1 MASIQCLNP
10 KAELARHAA
19 ALELNISGARGL
31 QEVMRSNLGP
41 KGTLKMLVSGAG
53 DIKLTKDGNVLL
65 HEMSIQHPTASLIA
79 KASTAQDD
87 VTGDG
92 TTSTVLLI
100 GELLKQA
107 ETYVLEGV
115 HPRLITEGFEWANAR
130 TLELLEKF
138 KQEVV
143 VDRNVLIEVAR
154 TSLRTKLHHK
164 LADHI
169 TECVVDAVLA
179 IRQDDKEPDL
189 HMIEKME
196 MHHETD
202 MDTTLIRGLVLDHGA
217 RHPDMPKHVENAYVL
232 TCNVSLEY
240 EKTEVNSGLFY
251 KTAAEREKLLA
262 AEREF
267 ITRRVLKIIDLKKK
281 VCKDG
286 DNKGF
291 VVINQKGIDPPSLD
305 LLAAEGILALRRAKR
320 RNMERLQLACGGE
333 AVNSVDD
340 LSPEVLGYAGLIY
353 EHTLGEDKY
362 TFVEN
367 CRDPKSVTLLIKG
380 PNKHTIQQIK
390 DALHDGMRA
399 VFNTITDKFNEGVVE
414 PYAYLSPTIPG
425 PRPSPPGKC
434 PRPGMVAENSFAHLQ
449 ECPREETRP
458 LVCVGAMF
466 RAFVSSHLIPV
477 PECLVPGAG
486 SFEIAAYCMLKKE
499 METLK
504 GRAKLGALAH
514 ANALLVIP
522 KTLAIN
528 SGYDA
533 QETIVKLVEERESS
547 GDIPVGIDLDS
558 GEPAQPVG
566 TSITIATPAY
576 WSAAAFARRRR
587 ALWRLNV
594 ARPCRV
600 HVAARHSAGV
610 EVVTDALCMCLG
622 LVKIE

>member
-1 MASIQCLNP
+1 MTKLTIKGSQLKMASIQCLNP

-115 HPRLITEGFEWANAR
+115 HPRLLTEGFEWANIR

-138 KQEVV
+138 KQEVPI
-143 VDRNVLIEVAR
+143 DRNTLIEVAR

-169 TECVVDAVLA
+169 TECVVDAVMA
-179 IRQDDKEPDL
+179 IHQEGVEPDL

-196 MHHETD
+196 MQHESD

-217 RHPDMPKHVENAYVL
+217 RHPDMPKHVENAHVL

-251 KTAAEREKLLA
+251 KTAAEREKLLG

-267 ITRRVLKIIDLKKK
+267 ITRRVMKIIDLKKK

-286 DNKGF
+286 EGF

-320 RNMERLQLACGGE
+320 RNMERLQLAVGGE

-340 LSPEVLGYAGLIY
+340 LTPDVLGWAGLVY

-390 DALHDGMRA
+390 DALHDGLRA
-399 VFNTITDKFNEGVVE
+399 VFNTISDK
-414 PYAYLSPTIPG
+414 
-425 PRPSPPGKC
+425 
-434 PRPGMVAENSFAHLQ
+434 
-449 ECPREETRP
+449 
-458 LVCVGAMF
+458 
-466 RAFVSSHLIPV
+466 
-477 PECLVPGAG
+477 CLLPGAG
-486 SFEIAAYCMLKKE
+486 AFEVAAYCMLMKE
-499 METLK
+499 MESLK
-504 GRAKLGALAH
+504 GRAKLGALAY

-533 QETIVKLVEERESS
+533 QETIVKLVEERNAG
-547 GDIPVGIDLDS
+547 GDMPVGLDLES
-558 GEPAQPVG
+558 GEPMQPAG
-566 TSITIATPAY
+566 I
-576 WSAAAFARRRR
+576 WD
-587 ALWRLNV
+587 NV
-594 ARPCRV
+594 
-600 HVAARHSAGV
+600 
-610 EVVTDALCMCLG
+610 
-622 LVKIE
+622 LVKKNSLSSSCVIACNLLLVDEVMRAGMTNLKTNQQD